1 MVMSMKSILAPHFD
15 WLLSQLRDWS
25 GDGNTPEEGS
35 DAHLL
40 LEALIASDITP
51 YLPRFEQSGQ
61 RLADHGGKLET
72 RLQGLQGYSDALGQ
86 AIGDLLAE
94 EKQLAQVQSH
104 LRAVLAQIMVA
115 TARGYQ
121 QVAERL
127 AREEHER
134 AYRGMTRLA
143 AIQRVNSATNST
155 LDLDQTLH
163 HIAPRKLTRCPP
175 TSA

>member
-1 MVMSMKSILAPHFD
+1 MVMSLKSILAPHFD

-40 LEALIASDITP
+40 LEALIASDLTP

-61 RLADHGGKLET
+61 RLAEHGGKLET
-72 RLQGLQGYSDALGQ
+72 RLQGLQGYADALGQ
-86 AIGDLLAE
+86 ALGDLLRDDP
-94 EKQLAQVQSH
+94 KQLAQVQGH

-115 TARGYQ
+115 LARGFQ

-127 AREEHER
+127 AR
-134 AYRGMTRLA
+134 
-143 AIQRVNSATNST
+143 
-155 LDLDQTLH
+155 
-163 HIAPRKLTRCPP
+163 
-175 TSA
+175 